1 MPAVPEL
8 ARRILGR
15 EPYQS
20 IDPDEAVALGA
31 AIQAGMLLGV
41 IDKAVLLD
49 VIPLSLGIETQGGLF
64 TRIIHRNT
72 PLPAS
77 ESRIFT
83 TAIDNQ
89 TCVDIHVLQ
98 GEREL
103 ALDNISLGQFR
114 LQDIPLGAKGMPK
127 VEVAFDVDVDGIVH
141 VSATDMLT
149 ENEEKVNIVCSKG
162 LRAEDIQRII
172 AEAESCIDE
181 DRQKRD
187 RIAATIQADNVIAG
201 AEMALQ
207 EVGRSGT
214 EDQEVEIEGAMLRVK
229 EALATGQSDQ
239 IISRSKELRKL
250 LGMTHKEVPKVF

>member
-1 MPAVPEL
+1 
-8 ARRILGR
+8 
-15 EPYQS
+15 
-20 IDPDEAVALGA
+20 
-31 AIQAGMLLGV
+31 MLLGV

-49 VIPLSLGIETQGGLF
+49 VLPLSLGIETQGGLF
-64 TRIIHRNT
+64 TKIIHRNT

-77 ESRIFT
+77 ESRVFT
-83 TAIDNQ
+83 TAMDNQ

-114 LQDIPLGAKGMPK
+114 LQGIPMASKGVPK

-141 VSATDMLT
+141 VSARDMLT
-149 ENEEKVNIVCSKG
+149 ENEEGMKIVCLEG
-162 LRAEDIQRII
+162 LRPKDIQRII

-201 AEMALQ
+201 AEMVLQ
-207 EVGRSGT
+207 EVGGLRT
-214 EDQEVEIEGAMLRVK
+214 EDQEVEIERAMLKVK
-229 EALATGQSDQ
+229 EALASGQNDR
-239 IISRSKELRKL
+239 IISRSKELRVL
-250 LGMTHKEVPKVF
+250 LGMIHKEVPNGALERSR